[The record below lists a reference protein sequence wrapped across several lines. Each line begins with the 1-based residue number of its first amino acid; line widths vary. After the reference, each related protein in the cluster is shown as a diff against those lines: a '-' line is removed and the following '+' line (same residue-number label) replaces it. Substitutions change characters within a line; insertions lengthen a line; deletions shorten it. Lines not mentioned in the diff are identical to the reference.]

1 MTNPKTK
8 ETGMSAHEK
17 AALVTGAGRG
27 LGRAVAEEYARLGL
41 KVMMMSLD
49 TEELEKAA
57 DEISRRTGVEV
68 VHSAGDVSCPEDVNQ
83 TVQEMIERFGRIDVL
98 VNNAGIIGPP
108 RFLEDTDPDTWN
120 RTLGVNLGGF
130 YLCARAVLPSMV
142 ERRQGKIINIVSGL
156 GEMPYPRFCAY
167 AVSKAG
173 TIQLTRSLA
182 SEMGPWN
189 IQVNAIDPGVM
200 ETSMQDQI
208 REIGPA
214 ILGKDV
220 HRNFVAYKEQGM
232 LKDPRGVARLAVFLA
247 SDNSSHITGE
257 IGALGRFR
265 QLGWRT
271 GR

>member
-1 MTNPKTK
+1 MPV
-8 ETGMSAHEK
+8 HEK

-27 LGRAVAEEYARLGL
+27 LGKAIAEAYAHLRWKVA
-41 KVMMMSLD
+41 MMSQNP
-49 TEELEKAA
+49 EELDKAA
-57 DEISRRTGVEV
+57 DEISRRTGAEV
-68 VHSAGDVSCPEDVNQ
+68 VHSAGDVSCPEDVRR
-83 TVQEMIERFGRIDVL
+83 TSQETLERFGRIDVL

-108 RFLEDTDPDTWN
+108 RFLEDTGLEAWN

-173 TIQLTRSLA
+173 AIQLTRSLA
-182 SEMGPWN
+182 SEMQPWN

-200 ETSMQDQI
+200 DTSMQDYLRQMDP
-208 REIGPA
+208 G
-214 ILGKDV
+214 ILSEDI

-232 LKDPRGVARLAVFLA
+232 LKDPRAVARLAVFLA
-247 SDNSSHITGE
+247 SDDSSHITGE
-257 IGALGRFR
+257 TGTLGHYRK
-265 QLGWRT
+265 LGWRP